1 MKVTTNATFIFF
13 GGFMKKNTYNEL
25 KEEFKKKCLD
35 HNITLSQK
43 ETKLILY
50 RLIMEGYEKKYKS
63 IKIRKVLCFIL
74 IPIICFLFVWSD
86 SLISKIHCVLLLIF
100 NFFQLKF
107 LYIEE
112 EFLYEILNDSK
123 EDLEQDLVELN

>member
-1 MKVTTNATFIFF
+1 MKVTTSATFIFF

-35 HNITLSQK
+35 RNITLSQK

-50 RLIMEGYEKKYKS
+50 NLIMEDYEKRDKL
-63 IKIRKVLCFIL
+63 IKIRKVLCFTL
-74 IPIICFLFVWSD
+74 LPLFCFLFAWSD
-86 SLISKIHCVLLLIF
+86 LIILKIHCILLLIF

-112 EFLYEILNDSK
+112 EFLYEILNDLK

>member
-1 MKVTTNATFIFF
+1 
-13 GGFMKKNTYNEL
+13 MKKNTYNEL

-50 RLIMEGYEKKYKS
+50 NLIMEDYEKKDKL
-63 IKIRKVLCFIL
+63 IKIRKVLCFTL
-74 IPIICFLFVWSD
+74 LPLFCFLFVWSD
-86 SLISKIHCVLLLIF
+86 LIILKIHCILLLIS
-100 NFFQLKF
+100 NFFELKF
-107 LYIEE
+107 LYMKHEKNEE
-112 EFLYEILNDSK
+112 SLYEILNDLK